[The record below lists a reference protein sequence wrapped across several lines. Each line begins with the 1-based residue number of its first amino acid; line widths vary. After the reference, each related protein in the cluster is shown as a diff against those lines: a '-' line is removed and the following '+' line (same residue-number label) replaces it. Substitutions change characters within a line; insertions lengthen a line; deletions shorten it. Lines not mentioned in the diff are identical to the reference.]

1 MKKIKLLTNYSSPLR
16 HVSQNQ
22 IASFEDAEADQLLK
36 LGYAELIE
44 VIEEAQIIEP
54 KKDLEIDKQDQKE
67 DQKEDPQDEIKED
80 PIKPLETADLKPA
93 EQKLVKG
100 KASSIFKK

>member
-44 VIEEAQIIEP
+44 VIEEAQIVKAKEDL
-54 KKDLEIDKQDQKE
+54 KVNKDDQKD
-67 DQKEDPQDEIKED
+67 DQV
-80 PIKPLETADLKPA
+80 KPLETADLKPA